1 MPLSGS
7 LNSAQ
12 LVQSSLKLTSEQRS
26 QIRDLAARV
35 LKHADSAGCK
45 KSCTILVANFTGE
58 TGSTF
63 AAGMQLADEVS
74 AQLAAQANSG
84 VQIASRLHLQQY
96 LEKERI
102 PSKLLEGDNAA
113 RWLATENGATAVL
126 IGYLKLG
133 LTQASLH
140 VQLLDTRDFGK
151 RDIRGKTY
159 VDEQTFGDIGDFGA
173 LEPAEPF
180 GALSKPELDGE
191 IVEPLPKDVK
201 SLGVPFEMPT
211 CFYKPD
217 PPYTPSARSV
227 KFSGRLVL
235 QTIISEEGTV
245 VSVHPAVG
253 APFGLNAISVK
264 TVSTWKCHPTK
275 KDNKPIAAAVPIEIT
290 FRLF

>member
-1 MPLSGS
+1 MSNLAKLAG
-7 LNSAQ
+7 LHFRFA
-12 LVQSSLKLTSEQRS
+12 LFGGVQS
-26 QIRDLAARV
+26 
-35 LKHADSAGCK
+35 
-45 KSCTILVANFTGE
+45 CT
-58 TGSTF
+58 
-63 AAGMQLADEVS
+63 
-74 AQLAAQANSG
+74 
-84 VQIASRLHLQQY
+84 SRLPFLCSQ
-96 LEKERI
+96 
-102 PSKLLEGDNAA
+102 P
-113 RWLATENGATAVL
+113 
-126 IGYLKLG
+126 
-133 LTQASLH
+133 
-140 VQLLDTRDFGK
+140 
-151 RDIRGKTY
+151 
-159 VDEQTFGDIGDFGA
+159 FGDIGDFGA

-217 PPYTPSARSV
+217 PPYTPSAR
-227 KFSGRLVL
+227 
-235 QTIISEEGTV
+235 TV